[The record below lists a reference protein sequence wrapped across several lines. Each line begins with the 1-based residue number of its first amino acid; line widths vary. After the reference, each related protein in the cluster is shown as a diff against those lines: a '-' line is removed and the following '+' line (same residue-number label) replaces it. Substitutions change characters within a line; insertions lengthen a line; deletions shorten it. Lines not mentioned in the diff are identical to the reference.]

1 MGVYLNPGKAAFE
14 EAVNSEIY
22 IDKTQMIGYLNSVV
36 KTKQKYLSVS
46 RPRRF
51 GKTITADMICA
62 YYGRDADSRKMFE
75 TRKIAS
81 YAGTGPS
88 KWDAY
93 LGQFDV
99 VRLVMTDFFKPD
111 ITIADALNKIKKRVL
126 DELEECYPNVGYDAD
141 DFPYSFEKFCRKS
154 DRQFVIV
161 IDEWDAAFR
170 IRKDDNA
177 GQSLYLDFL
186 RDWLKDKPYVAL
198 AYMTGILPIKKYG
211 QHSALNMFTEYSMM
225 FPRQLAPYTGFT
237 EDEVKLLC
245 DSYGRDFERIKSWY
259 DGYEVCD
266 IVQPDPNHAEY
277 KSIGKAPTSRHYALY
292 SPLSV
297 VESIT
302 TGIIRD
308 YWNKT
313 ETYEALAL
321 YIRKDFDGLKD
332 AVALL
337 MDGGRLA
344 IDTSTYQNDMTTFTC
359 RDDVLSL
366 LIHLGYL
373 GFDDG
378 RSEVFIPNREI
389 LDEFRTSTKGGEWK
403 DTFKSFEDSL
413 ALLDA
418 TWKCNEN
425 TVAEFVEN

>member
-1 MGVYLNPGKAAFE
+1 MGMYLNPGKAAFE

-22 IDKTQMIGYLNSVV
+22 IDKTQLIGYLNSVV

-75 TRKIAS
+75 KRKIAS
-81 YAGTGPS
+81 YVGTGPS

-126 DELEECYPNVGYDAD
+126 DELEECYPNVGYDA
-141 DFPYSFEKFCRKS
+141 
-154 DRQFVIV
+154 
-161 IDEWDAAFR
+161 
-170 IRKDDNA
+170 
-177 GQSLYLDFL
+177 
-186 RDWLKDKPYVAL
+186 
-198 AYMTGILPIKKYG
+198 
-211 QHSALNMFTEYSMM
+211 
-225 FPRQLAPYTGFT
+225 
-237 EDEVKLLC
+237 
-245 DSYGRDFERIKSWY
+245 
-259 DGYEVCD
+259 
-266 IVQPDPNHAEY
+266 
-277 KSIGKAPTSRHYALY
+277 
-292 SPLSV
+292 
-297 VESIT
+297 
-302 TGIIRD
+302 
-308 YWNKT
+308 
-313 ETYEALAL
+313 
-321 YIRKDFDGLKD
+321 
-332 AVALL
+332 
-337 MDGGRLA
+337 
-344 IDTSTYQNDMTTFTC
+344 
-359 RDDVLSL
+359 DDVLSL